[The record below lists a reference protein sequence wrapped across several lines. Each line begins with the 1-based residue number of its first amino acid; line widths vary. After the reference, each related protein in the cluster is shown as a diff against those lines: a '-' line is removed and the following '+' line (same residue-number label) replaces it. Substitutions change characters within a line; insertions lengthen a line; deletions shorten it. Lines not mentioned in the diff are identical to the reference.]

1 MADQVLPVVLS
12 FLIFLYDILGALPL
26 NQLMMN
32 LEQISK
38 LRGVSQLTV
47 SCGVN
52 GDPDVS
58 SGMRERVMQVVKR

>member
-1 MADQVLPVVLS
+1 
-12 FLIFLYDILGALPL
+12 LIFLYDILGALPL